1 MTVTTISRTTA
12 GLKPV
17 YNKPVERTP
26 RIIDFA
32 SQPPGYRHSCPTPN
46 PQPDPWGKNPPGY
59 RLYVSSPPVM
69 DTYVPFH
76 LESG

>member
-46 PQPDPWGKNPPGY
+46 PQPDPWGKNLQVIDYTSP
-59 RLYVSSPPVM
+59 PPVM